1 MSYRVKKLVVGR
13 GRTIGN
19 EKNGEWLR
27 EYYEL
32 ELEIPDESELQIA
45 KENAVSL
52 LNEWLGIGEAEEK
65 QVKWN
70 WNPQAIKWVE
80 TEGFKGKYERYPAEG
95 VKVEGNRDYWNL
107 LKDLKAHGGKLSRNG
122 YFYWIFKD
130 GSTVGRK
137 GDHGERFY

>member
-1 MSYRVKKLVVGR
+1 MSYRVRKLVVGK
-13 GRTIGN
+13 GKTIGN
-19 EKNGEWLR
+19 EKNGEWIR

-45 KENAVSL
+45 KENAVEL
-52 LNEWLGIGEAEEK
+52 LNEWLGIGEAKEK

-70 WNPQAIKWVE
+70 WNPQNIRWVE

-95 VKVEGNRDYWNL
+95 SKDYFNML
-107 LKDLKAHGGKLSRNG
+107 EDLKAHDGRLTREGF
-122 YFYWIFKD
+122 FYWVFRD

-137 GDHGERFY
+137 KRG